1 MTAADAENFLYAQI
15 PLAKAMGVRV
25 VAANADRVVLSAPLD
40 ANHNHLGTAFGG
52 SLNAVAVLAG
62 YAFLWLRLG
71 DRDAHVVVRRS
82 SIDYRRPVTG
92 EIRAVCIAPDE
103 AAIAAFQTR
112 FAQKGKA
119 RITLDVTI
127 EEAGAVC
134 VTFQGE
140 YVALR

>member
-1 MTAADAENFLYAQI
+1 MTAADAENFLHAQI

-25 VAANADRVVLSAPLD
+25 AAADAGSVVLTAPLN

-92 EIRAVCIAPDE
+92 EIRAVCTAPDE
-103 AAIAAFQTR
+103 AAMAAFQTR

-127 EEAGAVC
+127 GEAGAVC